1 MAAFEYKALGAN
13 GKKTSGIINADTKK
27 QARSQ
32 LKKAGLFPTEVKEQQ
47 SGKATSGDGLN
58 VEIDFSKYFERVSS
72 QELAEMTNQ
81 METLI
86 RTSVSIDETL
96 AILSDQTENNMLRL
110 ALVEIKDKVTKG
122 LSLSEAMKDHPKIFD
137 KLYVSLVEVGQETGQ
152 LDEILGR
159 LREHTG
165 KMVELQQKV
174 IKAISYP
181 LLTMLISGGVVL
193 GIFVGVIPR
202 IRKLF
207 DTFGAT
213 LPLPTQIVLAISDFL
228 LNRWYIPL
236 ALVIIVA
243 YTFPKWVNTENGRY
257 KFDAFK
263 LNIPFFGNLF
273 RMISTSRFSRTLA
286 TLLKGGLPLAE
297 ALPIAQNVLQN
308 VVLEEVVDK
317 ANQNIIS
324 KSFCRAPT
332 DVWAVSPIV
341 GTDDRCW
348 GTNW

>member
-1 MAAFEYKALGAN
+1 
-13 GKKTSGIINADTKK
+13 
-27 QARSQ
+27 
-32 LKKAGLFPTEVKEQQ
+32 
-47 SGKATSGDGLN
+47 
-58 VEIDFSKYFERVSS
+58 
-72 QELAEMTNQ
+72 MTNQ

-96 AILSDQTENNMLRL
+96 AILGDQTENNMLRL

-137 KLYVSLVEVGQETGQ
+137 KLYISLVEVGQETGQ

-193 GIFVGVIPR
+193 GIFVGYSR
-202 IRKLF
+202 LRKLF

-236 ALVIIVA
+236 VLVIIIA
-243 YTFPKWVNTENGRY
+243 YAFPKWVNTEHGRY
-257 KFDAFK
+257 KSDSFR
-263 LNIPFFGNLF
+263 LSIPYFGN
-273 RMISTSRFSRTLA
+273 
-286 TLLKGGLPLAE
+286 E
-297 ALPIAQNVLQN
+297 
-308 VVLEEVVDK
+308 
-317 ANQNIIS
+317 
-324 KSFCRAPT
+324 
-332 DVWAVSPIV
+332 
-341 GTDDRCW
+341 
-348 GTNW
+348 